1 MAWQEVRMDPDD
13 PMGQVEPGGV
23 LMLPAAL
30 LGFLAYPG
38 ALELVVTTPPA
49 NDRLAMPET
58 D

>member
-1 MAWQEVRMDPDD
+1 MEPDD
-13 PMGQVEPGGV
+13 PMQDTKAEGM

-49 NDRLAMPET
+49 NDRLSLTEA